1 MLILQKNIF
10 SHLRHKIL
18 NNIILFIQASE
29 SFLYHPITDNMYA
42 SRVVKQEIYFLNLMF
57 S

>member
-18 NNIILFIQASE
+18 NNIINFILARE
-29 SFLYHPITDNMYA
+29 SFFYHPVTDNMYA
-42 SRVVKQEIYFLNLMF
+42 IRVVKQEIYFLNLTF